1 MAATWYG
8 ENETYTKNMEH
19 VNTAFTIIYTVEAII
34 KIFVFG
40 KLFFKDGWNNFDFMI
55 VVVAWLGFF
64 LETVFKLNVGSAAT
78 VIRSFRI
85 ARVFKMIRR
94 YKSMRKIFNTLV
106 AAIPS
111 LVNVGSLLVLLLLLY
126 SILGVFFFAKVK
138 LQEFLNVHANF

>member
-1 MAATWYG
+1 MPP
-8 ENETYTKNMEH
+8 
-19 VNTAFTIIYTVEAII
+19 
-34 KIFVFG
+34 
-40 KLFFKDGWNNFDFMI
+40 